1 MDLSY
6 GNRNKI
12 EKGRFTKNSVASKP
26 ISTHCALLALTIWQ
40 RALWPQ
46 CKWDCFAASTV
57 SGGGGMADGQTTG
70 QAAGRLYSA
79 CAVILFCLNSKKS
92 SKVFFEPKN
101 LFGV

>member
-1 MDLSY
+1 MV
-6 GNRNKI
+6 
-12 EKGRFTKNSVASKP
+12 TKKFLKAKFDCTSKP

-57 SGGGGMADGQTTG
+57 SGGGGMGGGQTTG

-79 CAVILFCLNSKKS
+79 CAVIFFCLNSK
-92 SKVFFEPKN
+92 
-101 LFGV
+101 